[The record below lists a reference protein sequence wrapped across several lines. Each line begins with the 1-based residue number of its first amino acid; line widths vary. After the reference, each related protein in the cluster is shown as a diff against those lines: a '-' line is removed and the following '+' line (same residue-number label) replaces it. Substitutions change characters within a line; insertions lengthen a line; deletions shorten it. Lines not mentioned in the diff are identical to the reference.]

1 MKKFKQLLLAAG
13 LLALA
18 GNASAT
24 LITGQIILSGE
35 LTGFDITTNQV
46 DVLAGTTVVIGA
58 PTGDFSGISTG
69 TSAIYNSFNYTSPF
83 VTVDPLWTVGDFSFT
98 LTGVT
103 VVDEFTNFINLTGTG
118 YIAGGTDSNGVA
130 FENTYGDWAFT
141 ATELQGTFSFTSI
154 TAPEPGIALLL
165 GTGLIGF
172 GVSRRLRKTA

>member
-1 MKKFKQLLLAAG
+1 MIKFTQLLLAAG

-24 LITGQIILSGE
+24 LITGEIILSGQ
-35 LTGFDITTNQV
+35 LSGFDIVTNQI
-46 DVLAGTTVVIGA
+46 DVLADTTVVIGN

-69 TSAIYNSFNYTSPF
+69 TSAFYDSFNYSSPF
-83 VTVDPLWTVGDFSFT
+83 ATVDPLWKVGDFAFT

-103 VVDEFTNFINLTGTG
+103 VVTELTTFINLTGSG
-118 YIAGGTDSNGVA
+118 YISGGTDSNGVA
-130 FENTYGDWAFT
+130 FEQTYGDWSFT
-141 ATELQGTFSFTSI
+141 ATDLQGTFSFTSI

-172 GVSRRLRKTA
+172 GVTRKLRKTA